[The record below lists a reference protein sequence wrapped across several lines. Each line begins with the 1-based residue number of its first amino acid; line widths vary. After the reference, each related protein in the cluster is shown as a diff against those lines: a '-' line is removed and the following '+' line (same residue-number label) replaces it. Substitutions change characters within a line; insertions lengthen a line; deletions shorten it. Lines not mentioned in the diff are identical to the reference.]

1 MDETYLRVRSAGSQ
15 GSFLTRQYLEEVLP
29 QSSFFRRFPVP
40 DLEISSPEESRG
52 EGRARAVL
60 RALGC
65 EPVPLSR
72 QGGEEGLFAVIPG
85 KDAAPGSGRGA

>member
-52 EGRARAVL
+52 KGARVLFSVPSAVNLFPCPGRAGRKASL
-60 RALGC
+60 
-65 EPVPLSR
+65 PLFPER
-72 QGGEEGLFAVIPG
+72 TPLPG
-85 KDAAPGSGRGA
+85 

>member
-52 EGRARAVL
+52 EGRARFSVPSAVN
-60 RALGC
+60 
-65 EPVPLSR
+65 
-72 QGGEEGLFAVIPG
+72 LFPC
-85 KDAAPGSGRGA
+85 PGRGGRKASSLLFPERTPLPG

>member
-29 QSSFFRRFPVP
+29 QSSFFRRFPGP

-72 QGGEEGLFAVIPG
+72 QGGRKASSLLFPERTPLPG
-85 KDAAPGSGRGA
+85 